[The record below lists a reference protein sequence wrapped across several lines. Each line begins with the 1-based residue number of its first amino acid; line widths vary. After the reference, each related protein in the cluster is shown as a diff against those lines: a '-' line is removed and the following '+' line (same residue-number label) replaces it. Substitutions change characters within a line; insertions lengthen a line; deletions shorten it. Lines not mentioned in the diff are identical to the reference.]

1 MVLRAHPVQK
11 DTVCCGWKERAG
23 QSTLLEGQGHLF
35 SVRSQRN
42 RAGSACVVVHGA
54 ICRIFFLAQV
64 LSLYSISPSFGR
76 NLSENSGEF
85 PTFRLCG
92 KMESEPRAFLFSVTI
107 LLPFNQKTFLSPLRF
122 DVLRWCKCISF
133 RWGWRYG
140 VALRRRFVRAV
151 KELGVQEIQN
161 KMVQTEDVDRFL
173 CCVWSRQQ
181 IQTFRGNVLCAFG
194 LLHWRFAMD
203 PTSRL
208 SFIWQERHLKTEW
221 KTELKRFV

>member
-1 MVLRAHPVQK
+1 
-11 DTVCCGWKERAG
+11 
-23 QSTLLEGQGHLF
+23 
-35 SVRSQRN
+35 
-42 RAGSACVVVHGA
+42 
-54 ICRIFFLAQV
+54 
-64 LSLYSISPSFGR
+64 
-76 NLSENSGEF
+76 
-85 PTFRLCG
+85 
-92 KMESEPRAFLFSVTI
+92 MESEPRAFLFSVTI

-122 DVLRWCKCISF
+122 DVLRWRKCISF

-151 KELGVQEIQN
+151 KELGLQEIQN
-161 KMVQTEDVDRFL
+161 KMVQTEDARFL
-173 CCVWSRQQ
+173 CCAWSRQQ

-221 KTELKRFV
+221 NGRLNWRGLCSNIYLPRVWAWIAYLESFFVKVFGFTCSDLCIGGVEPILKS